1 MQKSMHDTVDTV
13 DDRVGASCLKVLVT
27 QVLSTETGLFKLK
40 ITLFTECVIRLVS
53 IEQKGS

>member
-1 MQKSMHDTVDTV
+1 MHDTVDTV

-40 ITLFTECVIRLVS
+40 NKHFLLNV
-53 IEQKGS
+53 K

>member
-40 ITLFTECVIRLVS
+40 NKHFLMNVN
-53 IEQKGS
+53 